1 PPRPFELGEAVE
13 HPEVHVMGV
22 GVGDLAGA
30 QLVVG
35 ERRVELELLELDR
48 WPLSAGVLEDDFLRQ
63 LSPPRLRKPAA
74 TTCPSR
80 TGPGCG
86 EGRVGFR
93 RSSPAPVGRGDP
105 PPYGG
110 CRRGP
115 PCGHRYRCR

>member
-1 PPRPFELGEAVE
+1 FCSPFPFSFILRPPPIPTLFPYTTLFRS
-13 HPEVHVMGV
+13 
-22 GVGDLAGA
+22 
-30 QLVVG
+30 
-35 ERRVELELLELDR
+35 VELELFQLDR

-63 LSPPRLRKPAA
+63 LSPPRIRKPAA

-105 PPYGG
+105 PPCGG